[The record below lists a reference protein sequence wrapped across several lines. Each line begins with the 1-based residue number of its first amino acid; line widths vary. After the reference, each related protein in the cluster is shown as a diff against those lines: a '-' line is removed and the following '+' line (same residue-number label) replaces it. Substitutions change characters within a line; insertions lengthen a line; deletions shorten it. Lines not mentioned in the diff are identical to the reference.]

1 MPDNAPIQSP
11 TLEQEQ
17 ERLRKWREVRRQAAA
32 DPNTERLRQ
41 ADTDR
46 KTRLDQFE
54 TNKAERIRNAETR
67 RREEAEAIEARR
79 MDKARAHLEALDDI
93 ETARAD
99 LITARQKSRLL
110 TAVLLAVFV
119 GLPTLL
125 TAVFYLFIAAPVFQ
139 STSILAIEG
148 AMPAAP
154 RNPLFNNVSVGQNT
168 MAAAFQLRAQMQAQT
183 DQNFEIAI
191 DTTQG
196 LLTVTTSALTPTEA
210 YSQNAALIKAADTLA
225 FPARL
230 KVLAR
235 PVAPE
240 RAVSRVLPYTLLA
253 FFISLSLFTISGV
266 FFQSF
271 RHYARN

>member
-1 MPDNAPIQSP
+1 MPDNAPVQSP
-11 TLEQEQ
+11 TLAQEQ

-46 KTRLDQFE
+46 KTRLDRFE
-54 TNKAERIRNAETR
+54 ADKAERIRTAETR

-93 ETARAD
+93 ETARAA
-99 LITARQKSRLL
+99 LMTARRNSRRL
-110 TAVLLAVFV
+110 TGAMLAVFV

-125 TAVFYLFIAAPVFQ
+125 TAVFYLFIATPFFQ
-139 STSILAIEG
+139 STSTLALEG
-148 AMPAAP
+148 AMPATS
-154 RNPLFNNVSVGQNT
+154 RNPLFNNVSTEQSS
-168 MAAAFQLRAQMQAQT
+168 MAAAFQLRAQMQAQNGPEFDMT
-183 DQNFEIAI
+183 I

-196 LLTVTTSALTPTEA
+196 LLTITTSAPSPTRA
-210 YSQNAALIKAADTLA
+210 YSQNTVLIKAADTLA

-230 KVLAR
+230 KVLVR
-235 PVAPE
+235 PAVPE
-240 RAVSRVLPYTLLA
+240 RAISHAFTKTLLT
-253 FFISLSLFTISGV
+253 FLISLSLFIISGI

>member
-1 MPDNAPIQSP
+1 MPDSALTQSP
-11 TLEQEQ
+11 TLAQEQ
-17 ERLRKWREVRRQAAA
+17 DRLRKWREVRRQAAA

-54 TNKAERIRNAETR
+54 TDKSARIRNAETR
-67 RREEAEAIEARR
+67 RREEAEALEARR

-93 ETARAD
+93 ETARAV
-99 LITARQKSRLL
+99 LIAARQKSRRMAG
-110 TAVLLAVFV
+110 TLLAIFV
-119 GLPTLL
+119 AAPTVA
-125 TAVFYLFIAAPVFQ
+125 TAFFYLFISTPVFQ
-139 STSILAIEG
+139 TTSILAIEG
-148 AMPAAP
+148 AMPVSP
-154 RNPLFNNVSVGQNT
+154 RNPLFNNVSSEQST
-168 MAAAFQLRAQMQAQT
+168 MAAAFHLRARMQAQ
-183 DQNFEIAI
+183 QGPEFEMAI

-196 LLTVTTSALTPTEA
+196 LITLTTSSPSAIQA
-210 YSQNAALIKAADTLA
+210 HSQNAALVKAANTLA

-235 PVAPE
+235 PAVPE
-240 RAVSRVLPYTLLA
+240 SATSHTVRNTLLA
-253 FFISLSLFTISGV
+253 FLISLSLFTISGI

>member
-1 MPDNAPIQSP
+1 MPDNAPAQSP
-11 TLEQEQ
+11 TLAQEQ

-46 KTRLDQFE
+46 KTRLDRFE
-54 TNKAERIRNAETR
+54 TEKADRIRTAENR

-93 ETARAD
+93 ETARAS
-99 LITARQKSRLL
+99 LIAARRKSRRL
-110 TAVLLAVFV
+110 TGVLLAIFV

-125 TAVFYLFIAAPVFQ
+125 TAVLYLFIAVPVFQ
-139 STSILAIEG
+139 STSIFAVEG
-148 AMPAAP
+148 AMPATP
-154 RNPLFNNVSVGQNT
+154 RNPLFNTVSAEQST
-168 MAAAFQLRAQMQAQT
+168 MATAFQLRTQLQAQG
-183 DQNFEIAI
+183 EPSHKMAI

-196 LLTVTTSALTPTEA
+196 LLTITTSAPTPTEA
-210 YSQNAALIKAADTLA
+210 YTQITDLLKTADALV
-225 FPARL
+225 FPAQV
-230 KVLAR
+230 KILAQ

-240 RAVSRVLPYTLLA
+240 RATTRVLPNTLLA
-253 FFISLSLFTISGV
+253 FLISLSLFSISGI

-271 RHYARN
+271 RHYVRN

>member
-11 TLEQEQ
+11 TLAQEQ

-46 KTRLDQFE
+46 KTRLDRFE
-54 TNKAERIRNAETR
+54 TEKAARIRTAETR

-93 ETARAD
+93 ETARAT
-99 LITARQKSRLL
+99 LIAARRKSRRL
-110 TAVLLAVFV
+110 TGALLAVFV
-119 GLPTLL
+119 VLPTLL
-125 TAVFYLFIAAPVFQ
+125 TTIFYLFVATPVFQ
-139 STSILAIEG
+139 STSTFALEG
-148 AMPAAP
+148 AMPATP
-154 RNPLFNNVSVGQNT
+154 RNPLFNTVSAEQST
-168 MAAAFQLRAQMQAQT
+168 MATAFQLRAQLQAQEAPV
-183 DQNFEIAI
+183 FEMAI

-196 LLTVTTSALTPTEA
+196 LLTITTSAPTPTEA
-210 YSQNAALIKAADTLA
+210 YSQITALLKTADTLA
-225 FPARL
+225 FPARI

-240 RAVSRVLPYTLLA
+240 RATTRVLPNTLLA
-253 FFISLSLFTISGV
+253 FLISLSLFSISGI

>member
-1 MPDNAPIQSP
+1 MPNNAPVQSP
-11 TLEQEQ
+11 TLAQEQ

-54 TNKAERIRNAETR
+54 TDKAERIRNAETR

-93 ETARAD
+93 ETARAA
-99 LITARQKSRLL
+99 LIAARHKSRLL
-110 TAVLLAVFV
+110 TGGLVAVFV
-119 GLPTLL
+119 VLPTLL
-125 TAVFYLFIAAPVFQ
+125 TAVFYLFIATPVFQ
-139 STSILAIEG
+139 STSTLAIEG
-148 AMPAAP
+148 AMPATP
-154 RNPLFNNVSVGQNT
+154 RNPLFNNVSTEQST
-168 MAAAFQLRAQMQAQT
+168 MAAAFQLRAQMLAQEGPV
-183 DQNFEIAI
+183 FEMAI

-196 LLTVTTSALTPTEA
+196 LLTITTSAPTPTQA
-210 YSQNAALIKAADTLA
+210 YSQNAALVKTADTLA

-240 RAVSRVLPYTLLA
+240 RAITRVFPNTLLA
-253 FFISLSLFTISGV
+253 FLISLSLFSISGI